1 MVAFM
6 VLSVPWFFTGNEPS
20 STVLGLPDWAAY
32 SLGVS
37 LLNAAVAAWLISR
50 HWDTLAGS
58 DDIEDDVGDSEADTE
73 DSEAD
78 AEQGAGEG
86 RGAHGR

>member
-1 MVAFM
+1 M
-6 VLSVPWFFTGNEPS
+6 VLSVPWFFTGSEPS

-50 HWDTLAGS
+50 HWDTLAGTV
-58 DDIEDDVGDSEADTE
+58 DIEDDVEE
-73 DSEAD
+73 SEAD
-78 AEQGAGEG
+78 AEDAKADAEERAGEG
-86 RGAHGR
+86 WDAHGR